1 MAPLA
6 PPGYAYALPPPSEI
20 FCVRHCLLPS
30 ILPIARIWARLFCWL
45 RGWSFAITNQ
55 LQNPVTILPETTCET
70 PSFNLSFALNVTFSI
85 YCTLILSI
93 PIDLCHLVFS
103 FMRLQNI

>member
-6 PPGYAYALPPPSEI
+6 PPGYAYALPPLGNFLRTPLPAAQHFAYCQDLGTLVLLVERL
-20 FCVRHCLLPS
+20 VLRHY
-30 ILPIARIWARLFCWL
+30 
-45 RGWSFAITNQ
+45 NQ